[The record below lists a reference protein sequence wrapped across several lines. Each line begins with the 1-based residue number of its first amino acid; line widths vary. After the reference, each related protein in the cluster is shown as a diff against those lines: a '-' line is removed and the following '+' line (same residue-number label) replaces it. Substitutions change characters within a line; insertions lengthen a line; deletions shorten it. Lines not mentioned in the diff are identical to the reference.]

1 MYLYPDNVHFASTV
15 DLVGGPSLTFKL
27 HRINIFPTY
36 DYVRSAKNHKW
47 KTFFWQW
54 KRDTVV
60 KNRSARFAEFLR
72 EERREDTF
80 KKKHRSLTGWW
91 NLENESSLS
100 KR

>member
-1 MYLYPDNVHFASTV
+1 MFEARRITN
-15 DLVGGPSLTFKL
+15 GKL
-27 HRINIFPTY
+27 SSGSGNETQLLKIDP
-36 DYVRSAKNHKW
+36 
-47 KTFFWQW
+47 
-54 KRDTVV
+54 
-60 KNRSARFAEFLR
+60 EFLR